1 MERLTLLMWRKPSL
15 EKKHNATDVA
25 SEMLNIIEITREC
38 IPEFST
44 FYIPASKKN
53 GVKEAVL
60 SKECIE
66 SLLHKSEHNTVL
78 IDKTGYTLS
87 LFTSLDSLCSCSFL
101 LHIGS
106 GHTRLTDSV
115 LIKFPL
121 CWNWQNSDVITRIE
135 KLFMEL
141 VKLFCP
147 YWGCVANLGLTNEK
161 KYVVDEIPTTLH
173 WLNFFSESALK
184 KIGPKKLQAI
194 HSIPNCRIIDSN
206 IIKTSS
212 YPTTTV
218 EENASHN
225 LARLNSILLR

>member
-1 MERLTLLMWRKPSL
+1 
-15 EKKHNATDVA
+15 
-25 SEMLNIIEITREC
+25 
-38 IPEFST
+38 
-44 FYIPASKKN
+44 
-53 GVKEAVL
+53 
-60 SKECIE
+60 
-66 SLLHKSEHNTVL
+66 
-78 IDKTGYTLS
+78 
-87 LFTSLDSLCSCSFL
+87 
-101 LHIGS
+101 
-106 GHTRLTDSV
+106 
-115 LIKFPL
+115 
-121 CWNWQNSDVITRIE
+121 
-135 KLFMEL
+135 MEL

-161 KYVVDEIPTTLH
+161 KYVVDEMPTTLH

>member
-1 MERLTLLMWRKPSL
+1 
-15 EKKHNATDVA
+15 
-25 SEMLNIIEITREC
+25 MLNIIEITREC

-44 FYIPASKKN
+44 LYIPASQKN
-53 GVKEAVL
+53 EVKEAVL

-106 GHTRLTDSV
+106 AHTRLTDSI

-121 CWNWQNSDVITRIE
+121 CWNWQNSDITTRLE

-161 KYVVDEIPTTLH
+161 NMLLMKCQPHCIGLTLFQN
-173 WLNFFSESALK
+173 LPSKRLALK
-184 KIGPKKLQAI
+184 
-194 HSIPNCRIIDSN
+194 N
-206 IIKTSS
+206 
-212 YPTTTV
+212 Y
-218 EENASHN
+218 
-225 LARLNSILLR
+225 RLFALYQIVV